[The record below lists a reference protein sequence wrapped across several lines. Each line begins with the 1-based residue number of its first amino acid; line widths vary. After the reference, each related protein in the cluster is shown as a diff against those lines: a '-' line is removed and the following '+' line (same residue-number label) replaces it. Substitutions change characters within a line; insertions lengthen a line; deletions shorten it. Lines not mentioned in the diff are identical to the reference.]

1 MSSIERASAP
11 SFDERERGADQE
23 RDALQTSALREGAAN
38 NGPEP
43 SGTLANQRRWA
54 ILKAASQ
61 VISRRG
67 VHRTRLVDIAD
78 EAHVSV
84 GMIQHYFRSRNN
96 LVRET
101 FQWKLEESLASYGSR
116 LQDDST
122 PWQHVESLCRML
134 TREPFEA
141 INSLWLEFF
150 SLCNRDPEFATLGSE
165 LWQRWSGRVR
175 SVIESGIESGE
186 FTTSSSPD
194 DVAARFVS
202 LADGLGIR
210 VLIHHKGMSIDRMH
224 RLLLEGAA
232 RELGVTLEQAPQPA
246 VDSYQTRSP
255 ASGK

>member
-1 MSSIERASAP
+1 MLSIKQASPAP
-11 SFDERERGADQE
+11 FEAGRRCTDRG
-23 RDALQTSALREGAAN
+23 RDVLPTSAQREGEWDD
-38 NGPEP
+38 GPGP
-43 SGTLANQRRWA
+43 SGALARQRRWA

-67 VHRTRLVDIAD
+67 VHHTRLVDIAD
-78 EAHVSV
+78 EARVSV

-101 FQWKLEESLASYGSR
+101 FQWKLEESLASYGTG

-122 PWQHVESLCRML
+122 AWQHVESLCRML

-150 SLCNRDPEFATLGSE
+150 SLCNRDPEFAALGSE
-165 LWQRWSGRVR
+165 LWERWSGQVR
-175 SVIESGIESGE
+175 AVVEKGIDDGE
-186 FTTSSSPD
+186 FTTGSSPD

-210 VLIHHKGMSIDRMH
+210 VLIHHKGMSIERMH
-224 RLLLEGAA
+224 QLLLEGAA
-232 RELGVTLEQAPQPA
+232 RELGIALERAP
-246 VDSYQTRSP
+246 
-255 ASGK
+255 